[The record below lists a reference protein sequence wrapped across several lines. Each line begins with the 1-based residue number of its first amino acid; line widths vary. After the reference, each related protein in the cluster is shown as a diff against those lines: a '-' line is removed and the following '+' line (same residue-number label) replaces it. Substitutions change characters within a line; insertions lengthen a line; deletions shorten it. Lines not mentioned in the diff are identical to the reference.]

1 MIRRPPRS
9 TRTDTLF
16 PYTTL
21 FRSRARWL
29 ATAGNVEHGVAA
41 VFAQDFDDAAV
52 GIRYP
57 GGDVGV
63 VVAHR
68 HRGANREVEEVVDV
82 ERHRL
87 VEHHV
92 LAIDL
97 DALRPRLIDR
107 QFDRIGVGRGGRQR
121 RRHRIWAAAA
131 AGVLGGAHLEVVEL
145 RGAAGGAGGGGGGDG
160 KSVGS
165 GTGVSVRVD

>member
-1 MIRRPPRS
+1 MIRPRPRS

-21 FRSRARWL
+21 FRS
-29 ATAGNVEHGVAA
+29 
-41 VFAQDFDDAAV
+41 
-52 GIRYP
+52 IRYP

-107 QFDRIGVGRGGRQR
+107 PFDRVGVGRGGRPR
-121 RRHRIWAAAA
+121 PRHRIWAADAD
-131 AGVLGGAHLEVVEL
+131 GVPGGGHI
-145 RGAAGGAGGGGGGDG
+145 AGGAFRGADRERVGGG
-160 KSVGS
+160 K
-165 GTGVSVRVD
+165 GVAG